1 MQQPTG
7 NLLVRVSAAQQ
18 AYPVPGAMV
27 SVFAADDSSGM
38 PLATSVTDQSGQS
51 TLFILPAP
59 PASSSES
66 PGLSNPYRAYSVRVT
81 HPDYSDVRVD
91 NVSIFPGITAVL
103 PVSLIPASLGENTT
117 VHIETGPSG
126 AGGANA

>member
-38 PLATSVTDQSGQS
+38 PLATSVTDSSGQS

-59 PASSSES
+59 PSSSS
-66 PGLSNPYRAYSVRVT
+66 
-81 HPDYSDVRVD
+81 
-91 NVSIFPGITAVL
+91 
-103 PVSLIPASLGENTT
+103 
-117 VHIETGPSG
+117 
-126 AGGANA
+126 

>member
-18 AYPVPGAMV
+18 AFPVPGAMV
-27 SVFAADDSSGM
+27 SVFAADDSSGI
-38 PLATSVTDQSGQS
+38 PLATSQTDQSGQS

-59 PASSSES
+59 FAASSES
-66 PGLSNPYRAYSVRVT
+66 PGLSNPYRAYTVRIT
-81 HPDYSDVRVD
+81 HPNYSDVRVE
-91 NVSIFPGITAVL
+91 NVSIFPGITSVL

-117 VHIETGPSG
+117 VQVETDPSG

>member
-27 SVFAADDSSGM
+27 SVFAADDVSGM

-59 PASSSES
+59 STASSES
-66 PGLSNPYRAYSVRVT
+66 PGLSNPYRAYTVRIT
-81 HPDYSDVRVD
+81 HPDYSDVRVE
-91 NVSIFPGITAVL
+91 NVSIFPGITSVL
-103 PVSLIPASLGENTT
+103 PVSLIPSSLGENTT
-117 VHIETGPSG
+117 VQIETGPSG
-126 AGGANA
+126 AGGSNA